1 MNQEKI
7 LITGANGQL
16 GRVLAE
22 ALRKKYGKENVLAT
36 DIRKPDFD
44 NAPFEFLDILN
55 KKRIVEIIE
64 EHSITQIYHLAAI
77 LSASGEA
84 DPKKTW
90 NVNLNAVLTI
100 MTIAEEMNITR
111 FFFPSTIAVFGKT
124 TPRVNTP
131 QDCPLLPE
139 TVYGMSKATGEFWC
153 NYFNM
158 RYKFDV
164 RSVRYPGIIGHQSL
178 PEGGTTDYAVEIFH
192 AAIKGEKYEC
202 FLAPDTRL
210 PMMFIE
216 DAIRATIELMEG
228 PSDEISI
235 RTSYNLAA
243 MSFSPKEIYEA
254 IKVHYP
260 DFEIEYK
267 PDFRQQIAES
277 WTESI
282 DDSMARKD
290 WNWNHKYDLEAMV
303 SEMIKHLKVKLLA

>member
-22 ALRKKYGKENVLAT
+22 ALRNKYGKEHVLAT
-36 DIRKPDFD
+36 DIRKPNFD

-64 EHSITQIYHLAAI
+64 EHNITQIYHLAAI

-90 NVNLNAVLTI
+90 NVNLNALLTI
-100 MTIAEEMNITR
+100 MTIAEEMKISR
-111 FFFPSTIAVFGKT
+111 FFYPSTIAVFGKT

-192 AAIKGEKYEC
+192 AAIKGETYKC

-228 PSDEISI
+228 PSDEITI

-243 MSFSPKEIYEA
+243 MSFSPKEIYDA
-254 IKVHYP
+254 IKLHYP
-260 DFEIEYK
+260 DFKIEYK